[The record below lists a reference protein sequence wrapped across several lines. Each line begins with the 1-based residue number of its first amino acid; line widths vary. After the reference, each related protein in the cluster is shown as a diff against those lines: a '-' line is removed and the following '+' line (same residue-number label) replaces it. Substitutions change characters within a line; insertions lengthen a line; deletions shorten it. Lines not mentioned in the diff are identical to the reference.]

1 MGDKK
6 TVKSKPA
13 RKSKTASGKN
23 KEVLPSVI
31 ESNPVGRP
39 TDFDPKYT
47 QMLLDYFNVPPTKEI
62 EVETLVYGVPVKRTV
77 TVAEDFRS
85 LAGFAVKIGKHR
97 DTLHE
102 WANAKDKS
110 GKLLHPEFSDAYNR
124 RKDFQENYIL
134 VNGLSNKITGQFAAF
149 AAINLLGY
157 RQKAKDEAPEAVV
170 NNYEKVPEEQ
180 LLAQAQELFNKL
192 GLNKK

>member
-6 TVKSKPA
+6 TAKTKTV
-13 RKSKTASGKN
+13 RKTKDKN
-23 KEVLPSVI
+23 KIVLSPAT

-39 TDFDPKYT
+39 TDFDPRYT
-47 QMLLDYFNVPPTKEI
+47 QELIDYFNVAPTKEI
-62 EVETLVYGVPVKRTV
+62 EVETLVYGVPVKRMV

-85 LAGFAVKIGKHR
+85 LAGFAIKIGKHR

-102 WANAKDKS
+102 WANAKDKH

-134 VNGLSNKITGQFAAF
+134 INGLSNKINPQFAMF
-149 AAINLLGY
+149 AAVNLIGY
-157 RQKAKDEAPEAVV
+157 RQKAKDEAPDTVV
-170 NNYEKVPEEQ
+170 NNYDKTPEDQ
-180 LLAQAQELFNKL
+180 LKAMALDYFQKL
-192 GLNKK
+192 GLEPKK